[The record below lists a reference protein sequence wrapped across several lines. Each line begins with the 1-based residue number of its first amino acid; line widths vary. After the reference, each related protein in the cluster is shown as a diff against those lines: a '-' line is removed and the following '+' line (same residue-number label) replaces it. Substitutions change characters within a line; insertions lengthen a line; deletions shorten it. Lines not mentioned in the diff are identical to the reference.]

1 MLTSSSQILGYIV
14 QLTENDTTQ
23 DMPSELPENF
33 FIPDAD
39 YDAVTADTGAGT
51 NPVHTVNP
59 EEGKGSSEGPK
70 APVVQPSNLLDQIDT
85 ILKDAKLP
93 ADTMNLVNGALAKEL
108 GIISKDL
115 ASRVL
120 S

>member
-1 MLTSSSQILGYIV
+1 
-14 QLTENDTTQ
+14 
-23 DMPSELPENF
+23 MPSELPENF

-39 YDAVTADTGAGT
+39 YDAVTADTGT
-51 NPVHTVNP
+51 NPVHAVNP
-59 EEGKGSSEGPK
+59 EEGKGPSEGAK
-70 APVVQPSNLLDQIDT
+70 APVAQPSNLLDQIDS

-120 S
+120 TS